1 MNMTAVDNEKLC
13 ALAQTGDMDALNSL
27 VENNLRFIKMTAH
40 EIWSAQIEVNR
51 ALGVTFDDLVQ
62 EGCLGLMGCV
72 EKFNP
77 DGGNKFLTYAAPAI
91 RNSMIDYIR
100 SQSTSFEAK
109 HMGEIV
115 SLDEVMKFENRD
127 RHAFIPDS
135 NMTNPAQI
143 YIAKETHEELHA
155 ALDAISNREREY
167 LLYRFGFEDDMEHPL
182 TETAEHFFLSE
193 SRAKSTEKLAL
204 DNVWLELPWWFH
216 WRGERTLRRVFIYLL
231 RPRWHRK
238 SFRAASRFPMPTT
251 HEQPGFAHGKFLV
264 FCCLQP
270 TKSACS
276 AAA

>member
-1 MNMTAVDNEKLC
+1 MTAVDNEKLC

-77 DGGNKFLTYAAPAI
+77 DGGNKFLTYASPAI

-115 SLDEVMKFENRD
+115 SLDIKDAKNGETKIVTFLL
-127 RHAFIPDS
+127 PD
-135 NMTNPAQI
+135 NGRAYVLNIRLKGADVIEPKTIQPG
-143 YIAKETHEELHA
+143 ETT
-155 ALDAISNREREY
+155 I
-167 LLYRFGFEDDMEHPL
+167 
-182 TETAEHFFLSE
+182 T
-193 SRAKSTEKLAL
+193 
-204 DNVWLELPWWFH
+204 LELT
-216 WRGERTLRRVFIYLL
+216 GVGTQDYTLYIDGNLL
-231 RPRWHRK
+231 RSEK
-238 SFRAASRFPMPTT
+238 VTFID
-251 HEQPGFAHGKFLV
+251 E
-264 FCCLQP
+264 
-270 TKSACS
+270 
-276 AAA
+276 

>member
-13 ALAQTGDMDALNSL
+13 ALAQNGDMDALNSL

-51 ALGVTFDDLVQ
+51 TLGVTFDDLVQ
-62 EGCLGLMGCV
+62 EGCLGLVGCV

-100 SQSTSFEAK
+100 SQRTSFEAK

-115 SLDEVMKFENRD
+115 SLDEVTKFENRD

-135 NMTNPAQI
+135 NMTNSAQI

-155 ALDAISNREREY
+155 ALDAISNRDREY

-204 DNVWLELPWWFH
+204 DNFWLELPWW
-216 WRGERTLRRVFIYLL
+216 Y
-231 RPRWHRK
+231 
-238 SFRAASRFPMPTT
+238 
-251 HEQPGFAHGKFLV
+251 
-264 FCCLQP
+264 
-270 TKSACS
+270 
-276 AAA
+276 

>member
-1 MNMTAVDNEKLC
+1 MKRDPITNEQLC
-13 ALAQTGDMDALNSL
+13 ALAKRGDADAQNLL
-27 VENNLRFIKMTAH
+27 IENNLRFIKKAAY
-40 EIWSAQIEVNR
+40 EVWSAQAELNR
-51 ALGVTFDDLVQ
+51 SLQISLDDLVQ

-115 SLDEVMKFENRD
+115 SLDEVTKFENRD
-127 RHAFIPDS
+127 RHAFVPDS

-167 LLYRFGFEDDMEHPL
+167 LLYRFGFEDNIEHPL

-193 SRAKSTEKLAL
+193 SRAKSTERLAL

-216 WRGERTLRRVFIYLL
+216 
-231 RPRWHRK
+231 
-238 SFRAASRFPMPTT
+238 
-251 HEQPGFAHGKFLV
+251 
-264 FCCLQP
+264 
-270 TKSACS
+270 
-276 AAA
+276 

>member
-1 MNMTAVDNEKLC
+1 MTVVDNEKLC
-13 ALAQTGDMDALNSL
+13 ALVQTGDMDALNSL

-51 ALGVTFDDLVQ
+51 TLGVTFDDLVQ

-100 SQSTSFEAK
+100 SQNTSFEAK

-115 SLDEVMKFENRD
+115 SLDEVTKFENRIVMPLFPIQYD
-127 RHAFIPDS
+127 QS
-135 NMTNPAQI
+135 AQI
-143 YIAKETHEELHA
+143 YVAKETHEEIHV

-167 LLYRFGFEDDMEHPL
+167 LLYRFGFEDDKEHPL

-216 WRGERTLRRVFIYLL
+216 
-231 RPRWHRK
+231 
-238 SFRAASRFPMPTT
+238 
-251 HEQPGFAHGKFLV
+251 
-264 FCCLQP
+264 
-270 TKSACS
+270 
-276 AAA
+276 

>member
-1 MNMTAVDNEKLC
+1 MKRDLITNEQLC
-13 ALAQTGDMDALNSL
+13 ALAKRGDADAQNLL
-27 VENNLRFIKMTAH
+27 IENNLRFIKKAAY
-40 EIWSAQIEVNR
+40 EVWSAQAELNR
-51 ALGVTFDDLVQ
+51 SLQISLDDLVQ

-72 EKFNP
+72 GKFNP

-115 SLDEVMKFENRD
+115 SLDEVTKFENRD
-127 RHAFIPDS
+127 RHAFVPDS

-167 LLYRFGFEDDMEHPL
+167 LLYRFGFEDNIEHPL

-193 SRAKSTEKLAL
+193 SRAKSTERLAL

-216 WRGERTLRRVFIYLL
+216 
-231 RPRWHRK
+231 
-238 SFRAASRFPMPTT
+238 
-251 HEQPGFAHGKFLV
+251 
-264 FCCLQP
+264 
-270 TKSACS
+270 
-276 AAA
+276 

>member
-1 MNMTAVDNEKLC
+1 MTAVDNEKLC
-13 ALAQTGDMDALNSL
+13 ALAQNGDMDALNSL
-27 VENNLRFIKMTAH
+27 VENNLRFIKMAAH

-204 DNVWLELPWWFH
+204 ITYSWSCHGGFTDGRDGRCGGFYIPLAPPLAQKIFPHSFKISYANYT
-216 WRGERTLRRVFIYLL
+216 RTGGFCSLQIPCLL
-231 RPRWHRK
+231 
-238 SFRAASRFPMPTT
+238 
-251 HEQPGFAHGKFLV
+251 
-264 FCCLQP
+264 
-270 TKSACS
+270 
-276 AAA
+276 